1 MATGEEHA
9 RQALTAA
16 SMVATVRTRVIQADH
31 EVTTVRELLGAA
43 ISGSTNE
50 LALDARDAI
59 WQAERVL
66 SETQALLL
74 RSAEEADT
82 YVDQI
87 APGLRSGP
95 SVSATPVPGEDLLT
109 PRPRAR
115 SLRDSLDQGLKG
127 SGSIEDLA
135 KATDNAVFSYKG
147 LDPPPTKT
155 ATSTSQPGPHAQ
167 SATPTVS
174 SVDAISAGVTSLLLF
189 ARGAQL
195 AYDHVKRKWRPVW
208 RRRNR

>member
-109 PRPRAR
+109 PRPRGR
-115 SLRDSLDQGLKG
+115 SGKVDKLLGKSGDVEDVASLVQDATTHFKDLK
-127 SGSIEDLA
+127 
-135 KATDNAVFSYKG
+135 
-147 LDPPPTKT
+147 PPPTKT
-155 ATSTSQPGPHAQ
+155 GTSTSQPGPHAQ
-167 SATPTVS
+167 SAPSTAAH
-174 SVDAISAGVTSLLLF
+174 VDAVTAGLTSALLF
-189 ARGAQL
+189 
-195 AYDHVKRKWRPVW
+195 VKAVQITVNRV
-208 RRRNR
+208 RRRRPRGSGT